1 MIGAEGET
9 LTPKTERRLQ
19 DLFEKARETEQADGG
34 DRTFDQFVTEL
45 LDLYENTLME
55 L

>member
-1 MIGAEGET
+1 MIGPEGET
-9 LTPKTERRLQ
+9 LTPKTERRLKE
-19 DLFEKARETEQADGG
+19 LFEKARKEEQADGG
-34 DRTFDQFVTEL
+34 DRTFEQFVTEL